1 MKRQHKPRY
10 GYFMGSLLYA
20 FTHSSGC
27 AITGC
32 TFYDPPSQATSPFP
46 DDYLGDYFFADF
58 CGGWIAR
65 YDAATDTA
73 TGFVSGAGEFPVD
86 PKVGSE
92 GNPSSLH
99 GPPARSKIA
108 YSP

>member
-1 MKRQHKPRY
+1 MAVLRGPCQQQRGICNEKEEARHMKRQHKPRY

-58 CGGWIAR
+58 CGGN
-65 YDAATDTA
+65 
-73 TGFVSGAGEFPVD
+73 S
-86 PKVGSE
+86 KVRCRNGY
-92 GNPSSLH
+92 GDRLRL
-99 GPPARSKIA
+99 GG
-108 YSP
+108 